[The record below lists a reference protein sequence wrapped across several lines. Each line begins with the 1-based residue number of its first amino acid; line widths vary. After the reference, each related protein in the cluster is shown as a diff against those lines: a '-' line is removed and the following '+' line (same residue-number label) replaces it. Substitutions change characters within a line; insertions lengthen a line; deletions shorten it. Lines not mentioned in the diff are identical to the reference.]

1 MRESFGSM
9 KIDFVN
15 WLQTEIEKRGWSQN
29 ELIRRARASGHKL
42 TSSQLSRLMKRE
54 QSGTVEVIIGIADGL
69 NLPREEVF
77 RAKGWLL
84 TEPVKILEPE
94 IDPRAA
100 QLARKVSAL
109 PFKSRELAFEAM
121 EPMLD
126 SIGELTSEIQQLSAN
141 GQHA

>member
-1 MRESFGSM
+1 M

-15 WLQTEIEKRGWSQN
+15 WLQTELEKRGWNQN
-29 ELIRRARASGHKL
+29 ELIRRVRASGHKL
-42 TSSQLSRLMKRE
+42 TTSQLSRLMNRE

-84 TEPVKILEPE
+84 TEPKNLLEPE

-100 QLARKVSAL
+100 QLAREVSAL
-109 PFKSRELAFEAM
+109 PFKSRELALEAM

-126 SIGELTSEIQQLSAN
+126 TVRELTCEIQQLSAN
-141 GQHA
+141 GERA